1 MKKLFNLLI
10 VAFMSAT
17 LLSSCTLP
25 TIEPGEEGFMFR
37 PWSSGVDTSM
47 TYKEGTQ
54 VVAMWNDMIIYNV
67 LQQSSDYNSSVMEK
81 NGMEIG
87 VDITINFNPMRGK
100 THSLHLKHGIDY
112 KKSYIDPQ
120 VRGAIKDVIGRY
132 TYEEIYS
139 TKREILE
146 QELDDILSEEFNNNF
161 ITYNFCEIADVDL
174 PNDVKKAI
182 TAKEEQK
189 QKNQRAK
196 ELEQE
201 QEFIANAKIKEAE
214 GNKQKAILEAE
225 GKAKSIELVNR
236 ELSRSPD
243 YVSYVKWK
251 GYADGK
257 GSPYGQNN
265 VFSFGSGGNVGVFK
279 NFMDK

>member
-100 THSLHLKHGIDY
+100 THSLHLKHGID
-112 KKSYIDPQ
+112 
-120 VRGAIKDVIGRY
+120 
-132 TYEEIYS
+132 
-139 TKREILE
+139 
-146 QELDDILSEEFNNNF
+146 
-161 ITYNFCEIADVDL
+161 YNFCEIADVDL